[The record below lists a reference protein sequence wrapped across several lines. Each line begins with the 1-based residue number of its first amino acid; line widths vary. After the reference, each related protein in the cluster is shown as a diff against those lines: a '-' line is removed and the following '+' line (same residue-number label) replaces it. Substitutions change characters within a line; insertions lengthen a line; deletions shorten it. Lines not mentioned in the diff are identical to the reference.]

1 MFISF
6 EYLSNADL
14 VLGFRLN
21 QFLNTLNIKVIMNIL
36 KNCIE
41 EQLIYN
47 VALISVVQQGDSV
60 NIFFFIFPFIMYKLF
75 L

>member
-1 MFISF
+1 
-6 EYLSNADL
+6 
-14 VLGFRLN
+14 
-21 QFLNTLNIKVIMNIL
+21 MNIL